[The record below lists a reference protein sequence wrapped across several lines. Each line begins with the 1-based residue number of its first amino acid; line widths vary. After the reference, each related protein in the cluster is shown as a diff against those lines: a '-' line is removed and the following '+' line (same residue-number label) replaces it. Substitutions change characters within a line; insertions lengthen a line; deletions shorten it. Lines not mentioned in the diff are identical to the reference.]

1 MATHYLPLH
10 QIFIFQ
16 HTLTYPIYP
25 PPCRFN
31 TATRRWLVAALN
43 QAQTAAQFQ
52 HAAAR
57 RRLQRVFIAAA
68 VVHIVSTHSHP
79 KLAGP
84 LPSDNR
90 RSWCFNTQHPEG
102 GWQIRLRDN
111 IKNVPVSTHS
121 HPKVAGGQQNKQ
133 QSGMMVSTHSRL
145 KAAGYTFMRTMSQLP
160 VSTHSRL
167 KAAGAG
173 AVGKRPENTLFQH
186 TAA

>member
-1 MATHYLPLH
+1 MDIGIFKKLHAAQLKCRVKLFALILSYLEVATHYLPLH

-16 HTLTYPIYP
+16 YTLIYPIYP

-133 QSGMMVSTHSRL
+133 QSGMMVSTHSRP
-145 KAAGYTFMRTMSQLP
+145 KAAGNRAAP
-160 VSTHSRL
+160 V
-167 KAAGAG
+167 
-173 AVGKRPENTLFQH
+173 
-186 TAA
+186 